1 VQPVRLIRL
10 GTHLKSDLGVTLRY
24 LYYCQPEYQSPP
36 KGKGRHMSHSMYHCP
51 SYDNILVV
59 ISDHLME
66 QLSPIQAGNVMNNYV
81 RYAKG
86 LLVIRAEG
94 REQLLNMS

>member
-1 VQPVRLIRL
+1 
-10 GTHLKSDLGVTLRY
+10 
-24 LYYCQPEYQSPP
+24 
-36 KGKGRHMSHSMYHCP
+36 MSHSMYHCP

>member
-1 VQPVRLIRL
+1 
-10 GTHLKSDLGVTLRY
+10 
-24 LYYCQPEYQSPP
+24 
-36 KGKGRHMSHSMYHCP
+36 MYPCP
-51 SYDNILVV
+51 SYNNILVV
-59 ISDHLME
+59 ISDHLMD